1 MARPRKVNTD
11 VMQTADPVEVV
22 KEETQT
28 EIENSMVQQGI
39 KMARA
44 TYAPDPVPELEVE
57 IVRPKVQEAK
67 EKGPTPIC
75 DIAELSDSDKEVLI
89 EKRIKAIIEQT
100 QIPYIPALVRYKE
113 PGTNSV
119 PPMFALVEF
128 DHRFVDEGWQFYKTN
143 VKNPYVKDYL
153 MLLQKLFTPAKVYP
167 RLVTFNYE

>member
-22 KEETQT
+22 KEEIQIAQSQPV
-28 EIENSMVQQGI
+28 EDV
-39 KMARA
+39 
-44 TYAPDPVPELEVE
+44 VPELEVE
-57 IVRPKVQEAK
+57 IVRPKVQEVK
-67 EKGPTPIC
+67 ERGPTPIC

>member
-11 VMQTADPVEVV
+11 VMQTTEPVEVV
-22 KEETQT
+22 AEEIQIT
-28 EIENSMVQQGI
+28 ESKPV
-39 KMARA
+39 
-44 TYAPDPVPELEVE
+44 DDVVPELEVE
-57 IVRPKVQEAK
+57 ILTPKVQEVK

-75 DIAELSDSDKEVLI
+75 DINELSETDKEVLI
-89 EKRIKAIIEQT
+89 EKRITAIINQT
-100 QIPYIPALVRYKE
+100 QIPFIPALVRYKE

-143 VKNPYVKDYL
+143 VRNPYVKDYL